1 MRVLAWCLACFAR
14 KCINLHLFKAYL
26 YTECAY
32 SKCEPQGGE
41 NMSAELDDKYEN
53 AWHSVA

>member
-14 KCINLHLFKAYL
+14 KWINLHLFKAYL